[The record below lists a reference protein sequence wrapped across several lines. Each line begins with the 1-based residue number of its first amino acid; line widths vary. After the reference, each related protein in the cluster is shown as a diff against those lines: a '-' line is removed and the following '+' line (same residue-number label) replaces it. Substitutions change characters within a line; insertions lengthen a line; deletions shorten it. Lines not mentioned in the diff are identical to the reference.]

1 VLVTLFRRIL
11 VLVLLG
17 SVVVL
22 PGAVACGLIRGG
34 GEKHCGTVDWAAWR
48 RGIGEGKS
56 PNTRQKIADTIIS
69 CHLLQGHTKP
79 YVRARLG
86 HPEGLVRSSR
96 WRWIT
101 GPARGV
107 PIDSEELVIEF
118 SRGRVRNVHLEV
130 G

>member
-1 VLVTLFRRIL
+1 
-11 VLVLLG
+11 
-17 SVVVL
+17 
-22 PGAVACGLIRGG
+22 
-34 GEKHCGTVDWAAWR
+34 
-48 RGIGEGKS
+48 
-56 PNTRQKIADTIIS
+56 
-69 CHLLQGHTKP
+69 
-79 YVRARLG
+79 VRARLG

-118 SRGRVRNVHLEV
+118 SRGRVRNAHLEV